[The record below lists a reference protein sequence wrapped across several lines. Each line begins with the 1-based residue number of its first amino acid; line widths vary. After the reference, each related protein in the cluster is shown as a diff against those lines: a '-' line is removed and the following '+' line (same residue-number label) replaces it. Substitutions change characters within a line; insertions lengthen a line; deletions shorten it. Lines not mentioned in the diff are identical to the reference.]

1 MCEGEKEKL
10 KKEKSHIERTAKKC
24 LGDNTLFFATFVAR
38 IINFRVAQDVRWN
51 VVARGFSRSSG
62 KLRRNFVAQ
71 FWNHTMFAKVL
82 ANSFD
87 SSLAGLHTSINWAEQ
102 SARE

>member
-1 MCEGEKEKL
+1 MLSRE
-10 KKEKSHIERTAKKC
+10 
-24 LGDNTLFFATFVAR
+24 DFA
-38 IINFRVAQDVRWN
+38 
-51 VVARGFSRSSG
+51 RSSG

-71 FWNHTMFAKVL
+71 FLNHTMFAKVL